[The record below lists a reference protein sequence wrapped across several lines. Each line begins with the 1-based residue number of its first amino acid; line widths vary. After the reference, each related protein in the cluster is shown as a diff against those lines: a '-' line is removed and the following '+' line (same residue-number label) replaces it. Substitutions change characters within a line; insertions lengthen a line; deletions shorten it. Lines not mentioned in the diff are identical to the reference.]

1 MSQYQEVLIER
12 DEGLLTLRLNRPDK
26 LNALTGAM
34 YLRLAEVLQAA
45 AEDARVRAVLL
56 AGSDS
61 CFTSGND
68 LADFLAA
75 PPSGPD
81 SPVRRFMRALAA
93 FPKPL
98 VAAVNGPAVGIG
110 STLLLHCDLVYVG
123 RHASLRMPFV
133 ALGLCPEFGAS
144 LLLPQRIGRVRAAEL
159 LLLGEALSGERAAE
173 WGLANAALEDGAA
186 VFEHARGQ
194 ALRFAALAPQA
205 VATSKRLL
213 KAPQAAALEAVIEAE
228 CVLFAERL
236 RSPEAVEALSVFL
249 RRSGAAH

>member
-1 MSQYQEVLIER
+1 
-12 DEGLLTLRLNRPDK
+12 EGLLTLRLNRPDK

-34 YLRLAEVLQAA
+34 YLRLAEALQAA

-123 RHASLRMPFV
+123 RHASLRMP
-133 ALGLCPEFGAS
+133 
-144 LLLPQRIGRVRAAEL
+144 
-159 LLLGEALSGERAAE
+159 
-173 WGLANAALEDGAA
+173 
-186 VFEHARGQ
+186 
-194 ALRFAALAPQA
+194 
-205 VATSKRLL
+205 
-213 KAPQAAALEAVIEAE
+213 
-228 CVLFAERL
+228 
-236 RSPEAVEALSVFL
+236 
-249 RRSGAAH
+249 